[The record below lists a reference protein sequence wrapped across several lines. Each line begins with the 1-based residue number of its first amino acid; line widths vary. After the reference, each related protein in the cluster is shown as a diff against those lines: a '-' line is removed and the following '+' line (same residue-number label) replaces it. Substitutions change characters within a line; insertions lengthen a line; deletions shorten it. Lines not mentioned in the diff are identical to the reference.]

1 MSKDKSNTSIKAA
14 SSLSLSNRGDPAAVK
29 QTAKNRYEGNTEKE
43 TQVKVR
49 ARLSNGRYA

>member
-29 QTAKNRYEGNTEKE
+29 QTAKNRYEDNTEKE